1 MIRLFAPT
9 LNGLSFVMELHPFF
23 TAQRVLIVAGKG
35 GVGKSTVAASLAQLS
50 ARSGFRTMLITLD
63 EPANG
68 HMSHELLEHI
78 TVSPGRA
85 LADYLATKGLGLISR
100 QLARSGIM
108 ELVATT
114 APGLDDLLVLGRIK
128 AFEHERPTD
137 VIIVDG
143 PAAGHALD
151 LVRAPVQLQ
160 RAIGSGPI
168 SQQADEVLTMLS
180 DSSRCKVMLVTT
192 AAITPVSETCEAA
205 DELMEQAHIA
215 LAPIVVNK
223 CNPEV
228 PHVDEALLPP
238 TIREAY
244 QYISQRAEAQSE
256 AIGVLTDSLEQPQLH
271 LMHHREE
278 GIALIE
284 AIANDLEQAIR
295 NMS

>member
-1 MIRLFAPT
+1 MRLFAPT

-35 GVGKSTVAASLAQLS
+35 GVGKSTVAASLAHLS
-50 ARSGFRTMLITLD
+50 ARSGFRTLLVTLD
-63 EPANG
+63 QPANG
-68 HMSHELLEHI
+68 LEPHALLEQI

-100 QLARSGIM
+100 QLAKSGIM

-128 AFEHERPTD
+128 AFEHERPND

-151 LVRAPVQLQ
+151 LVRAPVQLK

-168 SQQADEVLTMLS
+168 SQQADEVLAMLA
-180 DSSRCKVMLVTT
+180 DPARCRVMLVTT
-192 AAITPVSETCEAA
+192 AAITPVTETCEAA
-205 DELMEQAHIA
+205 DELQETSHIA

-223 CNPEV
+223 CNPDV
-228 PHVDEALLPP
+228 PRIDEALLLPS
-238 TIREAY
+238 TRDAY
-244 QYISQRAEAQSE
+244 RYMSQRAAAQAD
-256 AIGVLTDSLEQPQLH
+256 AIGVLTDSLEAHQLH
-271 LMHHREE
+271 LMRHRAD
-278 GIALIE
+278 GPALVN
-284 AIANDLEQAIR
+284 ALADDLEQAIR
-295 NMS
+295 EMT

>member
-1 MIRLFAPT
+1 L
-9 LNGLSFVMELHPFF
+9 V
-23 TAQRVLIVAGKG
+23 
-35 GVGKSTVAASLAQLS
+35 
-50 ARSGFRTMLITLD
+50 TLD

-68 HMSHELLEHI
+68 LAPHELLEQI

-100 QLARSGIM
+100 QLAKSGIM

-151 LVRAPVQLQ
+151 LVRAPVQLK
-160 RAIGSGPI
+160 RALGSGPI
-168 SQQADEVLTMLS
+168 SQQADEVLAMLS
-180 DSSRCKVMLVTT
+180 DPARCKVMLVTT
-192 AAITPVSETCEAA
+192 AAITPVTETCEAA
-205 DELMEQAHIA
+205 DELVEKAHIA

-228 PHVDEALLPP
+228 PRVDEANLLPSM
-238 TIREAY
+238 RDAY
-244 QYISQRAEAQSE
+244 HYLSLRAEAQSE
-256 AIGVLTDSLEQPQLH
+256 AIGVLTDSLEQAQLH
-271 LMHHREE
+271 LIQLHSE
-278 GIALIE
+278 GSALIN
-284 AIANDLEQAIR
+284 AIADDLEQTIR
-295 NMS
+295 DLP

>member
-9 LNGLSFVMELHPFF
+9 LNGLSFFMELHPFF

-50 ARSGFRTMLITLD
+50 ARSGFRTLLVTLD

-68 HMSHELLEHI
+68 LTPHELLEQI

-151 LVRAPVQLQ
+151 LVRAPVQLK

-168 SQQADEVLTMLS
+168 SQQADEVLAMLG
-180 DSSRCKVMLVTT
+180 DPARCKVMLVTT
-192 AAITPVSETCEAA
+192 AAITPVTETCEAA
-205 DELMEQAHIA
+205 DELVEKAHIA

-228 PHVDEALLPP
+228 PRIDETLLLPSM
-238 TIREAY
+238 RDAY
-244 QYISQRAEAQSE
+244 QYLSLRGDAQSE
-256 AIGVLTDSLEQPQLH
+256 AIGVLTDSLEQAQLH
-271 LMHHREE
+271 LIQLHSE
-278 GIALIE
+278 GTALINS
-284 AIANDLEQAIR
+284 IADDLEQAIR
-295 NMS
+295 ELP

>member
-1 MIRLFAPT
+1 MRLFAPT

-35 GVGKSTVAASLAQLS
+35 GVGKSTVAASLAHLS
-50 ARSGFRTMLITLD
+50 ARNGFRTLLVTLD
-63 EPANG
+63 QLANG
-68 HMSHELLEHI
+68 LGPHAQLEQI

-100 QLARSGIM
+100 QLAKSGIM

-128 AFEHERPTD
+128 AFEHERPND

-151 LVRAPVQLQ
+151 LVRAPVQLK

-168 SQQADEVLTMLS
+168 SQQADEVLAMLA
-180 DSSRCKVMLVTT
+180 DPARCRVMLVTT
-192 AAITPVSETCEAA
+192 AAITPVTETCEAA
-205 DELMEQAHIA
+205 DELQETSHIA

-223 CNPEV
+223 CNPDV
-228 PHVDEALLPP
+228 PRIDEALLLPS
-238 TIREAY
+238 TRDAY
-244 QYISQRAEAQSE
+244 RYMSQRAAAQAD
-256 AIGVLTDSLEQPQLH
+256 AIGVLTDSLKEHQLH
-271 LMHHREE
+271 LMRHRED
-278 GIALIE
+278 GPALVN
-284 AIANDLEQAIR
+284 ALADDLEQAIR
-295 NMS
+295 AMT

>member
-9 LNGLSFVMELHPFF
+9 LNGLSFFMELHPFF

-35 GVGKSTVAASLAQLS
+35 GVGKSTVAASLALLS
-50 ARSGFRTMLITLD
+50 ARSGLSTLLVTLD

-68 HMSHELLEHI
+68 LTPHELLEQI

-100 QLARSGIM
+100 QLAKSGIM

-128 AFEHERPTD
+128 AFENERPNG

-151 LVRAPVQLQ
+151 LVRAPVQLK

-180 DSSRCKVMLVTT
+180 DPARCKVMLVTT
-192 AAITPVSETCEAA
+192 AAITPVTETCEAA
-205 DELMEQAHIA
+205 EELMEKANIA
-215 LAPIVVNK
+215 LAPVVVNK

-228 PHVDEALLPP
+228 PRVDEENLLSS
-238 TIREAY
+238 TREAY
-244 QYISQRAEAQSE
+244 RYLSLRAEAQSE
-256 AIGVLTDSLEQPQLH
+256 AIGVLTDSLEQPQLQ
-271 LMHHREE
+271 LTQHHSD
-278 GIALIE
+278 GTALIN
-284 AIANDLEQAIR
+284 AITDDLEHAIR
-295 NMS
+295 ELP